1 MSTVRHTNPGKTAL
15 VLAGGGLTGAVYE
28 IGTLRAIDDLLVDR
42 TVNDFDIYVGTSAGA
57 LVAALLAS
65 GLSPE
70 TMLKSIAGDSDVPPI
85 AREDMF
91 RINARDLLRFG
102 TRLPRTLAAALS
114 HYLRHQSDM
123 NFFDVAWS
131 MLEALPSGLYDN
143 LALERYVRRVLQHA
157 GRSNHFDELAHEL
170 HIIATDLDSSQRTV
184 FGHDSH
190 AEVPISLAVAAS
202 TAIPILYKP
211 VRIGDRDY
219 LDGGLRGNASLDLAV
234 EHGARLIVCVNPLVP
249 YDNDDLQSIPF
260 LGPDGGHLSEKGMA
274 GIAGQVSRIGSHAGL
289 HYHIKQLQRTHPE
302 VDIILIEPSRHDYQM
317 FFYNIMRYS
326 ARLIVARNGFETV
339 SIKLAEEFAY
349 IESVL
354 TRHNI
359 RISRRL
365 LLEELEEIR
374 REQYDPQVI
383 RRVLEARSAAYR
395 RRRHSPSIGQLNH
408 TLAELDKTL
417 EQLSAPPPAV
427 PAPDY

>member
-1 MSTVRHTNPGKTAL
+1 MTMARHPQHGKTAL

-70 TMLKSIAGDSDVPPI
+70 TMLQSIAGDSDVPPI
-85 AREDMF
+85 TREDMF
-91 RINARDLLRFG
+91 RINGWDLLRFG
-102 TRLPRTLAAALS
+102 SRLPRTVAAALS

-123 NFFDVAWS
+123 NFFDVGWS

-157 GRSNHFDELAHEL
+157 GRSNRFADLEHEL

-184 FGHDSH
+184 FGHDNQS
-190 AEVPISLAVAAS
+190 EVPISLAVAAS

-234 EHGARLIVCVNPLVP
+234 EHGATLIVCVNPLVP
-249 YDNDDLQSIPF
+249 YDNDDLKSIPF

-274 GIAGQVSRIGSHAGL
+274 GIANQVSRIGSHAGL

-339 SIKLAEEFAY
+339 SLKLAEDFAH
-349 IESVL
+349 IQAVL
-354 TRHNI
+354 ARQNI

-365 LLEELEEIR
+365 LLEELDEIQR
-374 REQYDPQVI
+374 SDYDPLVI
-383 RRVLEARSAAYR
+383 RRVLDARSAAYR
-395 RRRHSPSIGQLNH
+395 RRRPAAAVSQLSR
-408 TLAELDKTL
+408 TLAELDHAL
-417 EQLSAPPPAV
+417 EEYGATSAAD
-427 PAPDY
+427 AG